1 MARKLRIGWFTF
13 TCCEDSSIIFL
24 EMMNRDYFK
33 WKEQLDFRYCK
44 MLKSKNVLDELDV
57 AFVEGAISNDRE
69 KEKLLEIR
77 SKAKYLVAIGSC
89 ACTGYPSAQRN
100 DFSPE
105 VKARI
110 EPFLKKWDLYKDVL
124 RLDQLVKVDDKVDG
138 CPMFEAIFLRVLDKY
153 LKEFGVPVPG
163 TGGPGGAGT
172 GASGSAA
179 LGRGSVAGG
188 AGGTKVVEAGGGASG
203 RTAGGDGE
211 AGGKGSG

>member
-69 KEKLLEIR
+69 KEKVLEIR
-77 SKAKYLVAIGSC
+77 AKSKYLVAIGAC

-100 DFSPE
+100 DFPPE
-105 VKARI
+105 IKARI
-110 EPFLKKWDLYKDVL
+110 EPFLKKWDLYKDVK
-124 RLDQLVKVDDKVDG
+124 RLDQVVKVDEKVDG
-138 CPMFEAIFLRVLDKY
+138 CPMFEAIFLRVLGKY
-153 LKEFGVPVPG
+153 LKEFGIPEPG
-163 TGGPGGAGT
+163 TGDVGGGGT
-172 GASGSAA
+172 SGSAA
-179 LGRGSVAGG
+179 RERDGAGGNGRAVGTARGQKEGG
-188 AGGTKVVEAGGGASG
+188 AGGRGGG
-203 RTAGGDGE
+203 
-211 AGGKGSG
+211 